1 LEQDDTLKIAIV
13 DDEVPILQML
23 ENYFSRNDKY
33 SVVSYSNPLEML
45 ASMKDNLYDIVLLD
59 IMMPQLDGIETLRQ
73 IKQTREATRVIM
85 MTAYSSLDKVLSS
98 HKNGAHSYILKPFSS
113 LASVEKKV
121 LEIIEQT

>member
-1 LEQDDTLKIAIV
+1 MEQDDTLKIAIV